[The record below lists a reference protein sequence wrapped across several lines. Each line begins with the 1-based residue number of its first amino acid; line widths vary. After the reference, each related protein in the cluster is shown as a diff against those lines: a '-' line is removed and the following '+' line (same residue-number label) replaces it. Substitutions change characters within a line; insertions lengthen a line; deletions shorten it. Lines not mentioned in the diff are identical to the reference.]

1 MILVLA
7 DLTSRRVY
15 GMNNSFFDQIQTAAE
30 YLALDLSA
38 QEMAQFAVDHE
49 FNEENLRVIAEIF
62 QYLQ

>member
-1 MILVLA
+1 
-7 DLTSRRVY
+7 
-15 GMNNSFFDQIQTAAE
+15 MNNSFFDQIQTAAE